1 MDLLDLTQQTRESR
15 LDYDETSALVRF
27 GAFRLEEDGESQ
39 ANSGYTYGQIC
50 EKLSALYPDVSF
62 NLINH
67 DVFARVKDGINGA
80 LVEKIGLVTRDVPY
94 LTTTVAYGSCDIFV
108 VFRED
113 GIGVTRQDSDYDFFR
128 HDLDLEEVRQEC
140 QNDEE
145 QISEALCS
153 AFLED
158 IRSEMEDPFFD
169 PEDERCALYFTSGS
183 NGELDRLMRL
193 FILTEPGIELHEEEN
208 VRLYAALEDADPY
221 LAEDDYEGYH
231 SKRLVALAEV
241 ALSENRPVGWEWEYN
256 DGAYDRKS
264 GYTQCAEVLT
274 YNISEILEQSSSRE
288 KMVARRE
295 LGKYLEARGYGLAS
309 FDALAN
315 KEGDA

>member
-1 MDLLDLTQQTRESR
+1 VDLLDLTQQTRESR

-50 EKLSALYPDVSF
+50 EKLGALYPDISF

-67 DVFARVKDGINGA
+67 DVFARVKDGVNST
-80 LVEKIGLVTRDVPY
+80 LVEKMGLVTGKVPY

-113 GIGVTRQDSDYDFFR
+113 GIGVTRQGSDYDFFR
-128 HDLDLEEVRQEC
+128 HDLDLEDVRREC
-140 QNDEE
+140 QNDED

-169 PEDERCALYFTSGS
+169 PEDERCALHFTSGS
-183 NGELDRLMRL
+183 NDELDRLMRL
-193 FILTEPGIELHEEEN
+193 FILTEPGIESQDEEN
-208 VRLYAALEDADPY
+208 VRLYAAFEDADPH
-221 LAEDDYEGYH
+221 LAEGDYEGYH

-241 ALSENRPVGWEWEYN
+241 ALSENCPVGWEWEYN

-288 KMVARRE
+288 KMAARRE
-295 LGKYLEARGYGLAS
+295 LGKYLGSRGHDLAS

>member
-27 GAFRLEEDGESQ
+27 GAFRFEEDGESQ
-39 ANSGYTYGQIC
+39 ANSIYTYGQIC
-50 EKLSALYPDVSF
+50 EKLGALYPDVSF

-80 LVEKIGLVTRDVPY
+80 LVEKIGLVTGDVPY
-94 LTTTVAYGSCDIFV
+94 LTTTVTYRSGDIFV

-113 GIGVTRQDSDYDFFR
+113 GIGITRQGVDYDFFR
-128 HDLDLEEVRQEC
+128 HDLDLEELKQEC
-140 QNDEE
+140 QNDED

-169 PEDERCALYFTSGS
+169 PEEEHCALYFTSGS
-183 NGELDRLMRL
+183 DDELDRLMTL
-193 FILTEPGIELHEEEN
+193 FILTEPGIESHEEEN

-221 LAEDDYEGYH
+221 LAEGDYEGYH
-231 SKRLVALAEV
+231 SKRLAALAEV

-288 KMVARRE
+288 KMAARRE
-295 LGKYLEARGYGLAS
+295 LGKYLEARGYDLTS

-315 KEGDA
+315 KEVDT

>member
-39 ANSGYTYGQIC
+39 ANSDYTYGQIC
-50 EKLSALYPDVSF
+50 EKLGALYPDVSF
-62 NLINH
+62 KLINH
-67 DVFARVKDGINGA
+67 DVFARVKDGVNGT
-80 LVEKIGLVTRDVPY
+80 LVEKIGLMTGKIPY

-113 GIGVTRQDSDYDFFR
+113 GIGVTKQGPDYDFFR
-128 HDLDLEEVRQEC
+128 HDLDLEDVRREC
-140 QNDEE
+140 QNDGD

-169 PEDERCALYFTSGS
+169 PEDERCALHFTSGS
-183 NGELDRLMRL
+183 NDELDRLMRL
-193 FILTEPGIELHEEEN
+193 FILTEPGIESHEEEN
-208 VRLYAALEDADPY
+208 VRLYAALEDADPH
-221 LAEDDYEGYH
+221 LPEDDYEGYH
-231 SKRLVALAEV
+231 SKRLVALTEV
-241 ALSENRPVGWEWEYN
+241 VLSENRPVGWEWEYN

-264 GYTQCAEVLT
+264 GYTQSAEVLT
-274 YNISEILEQSSSRE
+274 YNISEVIEQSSSRE
-288 KMVARRE
+288 KMAARRE
-295 LGKYLEARGYGLAS
+295 LGKYLKARGYDLAS

-315 KEGDA
+315 KEGAA

>member
-80 LVEKIGLVTRDVPY
+80 LVEKISLVTGDVPY
-94 LTTTVAYGSCDIFV
+94 LTTTVTYRSGDIFV

-113 GIGVTRQDSDYDFFR
+113 GIGITRQGTDYDFFR
-128 HDLDLEEVRQEC
+128 HDLDLEELKQEC
-140 QNDEE
+140 QNDED

-169 PEDERCALYFTSGS
+169 PEEEHCALHFTSGS
-183 NGELDRLMRL
+183 DDELDRLMRL
-193 FILTEPGIELHEEEN
+193 FILTEPGIESHEEEN

-221 LAEDDYEGYH
+221 LAEGDYEGYH
-231 SKRLVALAEV
+231 SKRLAALAEV

-288 KMVARRE
+288 KMAARRE
-295 LGKYLEARGYGLAS
+295 LGKYLEARGYELAF

-315 KEGDA
+315 KEVDA

>member
-39 ANSGYTYGQIC
+39 ANSDYTYGQIC
-50 EKLSALYPDVSF
+50 EKLGALYPDVSF
-62 NLINH
+62 KLINH
-67 DVFARVKDGINGA
+67 DVFARVKDGVNGT
-80 LVEKIGLVTRDVPY
+80 LVEKIGLMTGKIPY

-113 GIGVTRQDSDYDFFR
+113 GIGVTKQGPDYDFFR
-128 HDLDLEEVRQEC
+128 HDLDLEDVRREC
-140 QNDEE
+140 QNDGD

-169 PEDERCALYFTSGS
+169 PEDERCALHFTSGS
-183 NGELDRLMRL
+183 NDELDRLMRL
-193 FILTEPGIELHEEEN
+193 FILTEPGIESHEEEN
-208 VRLYAALEDADPY
+208 VRLYAALEDADPH
-221 LAEDDYEGYH
+221 LPEDDYEGYH
-231 SKRLVALAEV
+231 SKRLVALTEV
-241 ALSENRPVGWEWEYN
+241 VLSENRPVGWEWEYN

-264 GYTQCAEVLT
+264 GYTQSAEVLT
-274 YNISEILEQSSSRE
+274 YNISEVIEQSSSRE
-288 KMVARRE
+288 KMAARRE
-295 LGKYLEARGYGLAS
+295 LGKYLKARGYDLAS